1 MAISVYKNVVQI
13 NLNEINISV
22 RKKKKSY
29 QILHSCI
36 DFYMDLMV
44 YSSLSALS
52 SIFSFL
58 ITNSHP
64 NRAILSLKDSAI
76 RYNF

>member
-36 DFYMDLMV
+36 DFYILM
-44 YSSLSALS
+44 
-52 SIFSFL
+52 
-58 ITNSHP
+58 TNSHP

>member
-22 RKKKKSY
+22 RKKKSY